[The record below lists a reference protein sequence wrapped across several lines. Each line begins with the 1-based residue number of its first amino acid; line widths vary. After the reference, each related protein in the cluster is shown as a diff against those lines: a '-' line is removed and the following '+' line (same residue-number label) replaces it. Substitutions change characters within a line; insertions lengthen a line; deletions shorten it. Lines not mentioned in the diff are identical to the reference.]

1 MIPTTERRARLTGIT
16 VWTAV
21 LGLAIVVG
29 VSASRGG
36 HGLAVAGVVAAAA
49 VVAAVGLRIR
59 VPSRPGIL
67 AVEVPVVLLGLSSLV
82 FRIRDTTSLST
93 NPLDAAGLFRLACIG
108 GAALLCVM
116 ALLQSD
122 IKGGLASLRTAR
134 PLWLYAAY
142 IVVIC
147 LGITRSVYPLL
158 TAFHAVNIVVS
169 LLVVLTAYLTM
180 ADRGLDRLEKTIFWF
195 IVAHVAT
202 AWLGVVVF
210 PSEALRAAS
219 PFPFRIEG
227 VMPAL
232 SSDRLGEYGC
242 LLFFWAYA
250 SRNGL
255 LRDRVVA
262 SHRIAFGLECFGI
275 VSLLA
280 AQYRTGYIA
289 FGVGVLV
296 LLALRDRVVLA
307 SGIALCGFIV
317 IRFGQTLFAPLFA
330 FVLRGQGVN
339 VASSLSG
346 RTNLWAAAIPIW
358 KQSPIIGGGIE
369 TASRFLVLDSLGR
382 GYTGSVHGSWIEAL
396 VGTGIVGI
404 TLLAATVALCL
415 YRGYLL
421 AARGGRLVPIMVLT
435 VLAVRSITGSS
446 FETFGMESMLFLAM
460 LMAVRAP
467 QPFHAPVPD
476 IVPRDPYADLPA
488 PGGLPRGAPEGALT

>member
-1 MIPTTERRARLTGIT
+1 MISTTERRARLTRAA
-16 VWTAV
+16 VWIAV
-21 LGLAIVVG
+21 LGLALVVG
-29 VSASRGG
+29 VSVSLGV
-36 HGLAVAGVVAAAA
+36 HGLAVAVAGAA
-49 VVAAVGLRIR
+49 VATAVVLRIR
-59 VPSRPGIL
+59 VPSRPGTL

-82 FRIRDTTSLST
+82 FRMRDTTSLST

-122 IKGGLASLRTAR
+122 IRGGLASLRAAR

-195 IVAHVAT
+195 IVVHVAT

-232 SSDRLGEYGC
+232 ASDRLGEYGC
-242 LLFFWAYA
+242 VLFFWAYA
-250 SRNGL
+250 SRKGL

-262 SHRIAFGLECFGI
+262 SNRIAFGLECFGI
-275 VSLLA
+275 ASLLA

-289 FGVGVLV
+289 VGVGVLV
-296 LLALRDRVVLA
+296 LLALHGRAVLA
-307 SGIALCGFIV
+307 SAIALCGFIV
-317 IRFGQTLFAPLFA
+317 VRFGQTLFAPLFA
-330 FVLRGQGVN
+330 FVLRGQGTN

-396 VGTGIVGI
+396 VGTGLVGI
-404 TLLAATVALCL
+404 TLLAATVVLCL

-421 AARGGRLVPIMVLT
+421 AARGGRLAPILVLT

-476 IVPRDPYADLPA
+476 IVPRDPYEDLPA
-488 PGGLPRGAPEGALT
+488 PGGLPRDVPEGALT